1 MEKSE
6 IIGMVGGCCIVAV
19 RGRYKDGKTVQQ
31 MEPNTEGLCNT
42 LTTVSKDNM
51 VLIRQATKE
60 GYTEC
65 EPDGIADLSYP
76 NSKTRRGRVIEKG
89 NITPTITTSP
99 SELCSVHTIYR
110 IRRLTPRECGRYM
123 AVTEADIDKMY
134 AVNSETQLYKQYGN
148 SIVVK
153 CLEAVFRNL
162 NIAGVKNW
170 EEFSR
175 EEGSHGKEE

>member
-1 MEKSE
+1 
-6 IIGMVGGCCIVAV
+6 
-19 RGRYKDGKTVQQ
+19 
-31 MEPNTEGLCNT
+31 
-42 LTTVSKDNM
+42 
-51 VLIRQATKE
+51 
-60 GYTEC
+60 
-65 EPDGIADLSYP
+65 
-76 NSKTRRGRVIEKG
+76 
-89 NITPTITTSP
+89 
-99 SELCSVHTIYR
+99 
-110 IRRLTPRECGRYM
+110 M

-162 NIAGVKNW
+162 NITGVKNW